1 MLTDR
6 FEAAL
11 AFAAQIHQD
20 HSRKRSQVPYLSHLL
35 SVAALVLEDGGGEDE
50 AIAALLHDA
59 IEDQGHRTDL
69 ADLRRRFGARVAEIV
84 DACSDTDQHPK
95 PPWRGRKEAFIDRMR
110 HAPPDVLRVAC
121 ADKLHNA
128 RSTLA
133 DLRLQGPSAWDKFG
147 AGRDEQL
154 WYYGS
159 LSELF
164 EQRMPGPLS
173 AELARTVAEIRT
185 VAFPAEV

>member
-1 MLTDR
+1 VLTDR
-6 FEAAL
+6 FETAL
-11 AFAAQIHQD
+11 AFAAQIHQG
-20 HSRKRSQVPYLSHLL
+20 HSRKSSQVPYLSHLL
-35 SVAALVLEDGGGEDE
+35 SVAALVLEDGGSEDE

-59 IEDQGHRTDL
+59 IEDQGDRTDL
-69 ADLRRRFGARVAEIV
+69 ADLRRRFGDRVAEIV

-110 HAPPDVLRVAC
+110 TAPLDVLRVAC

-133 DLRLQGPSAWDKFG
+133 DLRLEGGSAWDKFG

-164 EQRMPGPLS
+164 QQRMPGPLS

-185 VAFPAEV
+185 ADAPAGA

>member
-1 MLTDR
+1 VLTDR

-11 AFAAQIHQD
+11 AFAAQIHQG
-20 HSRKRSQVPYLSHLL
+20 HSRKSGQVPYLSHLL

-69 ADLRRRFGARVAEIV
+69 ADLRRRFGGRVAEIV

-110 HAPPDVLRVAC
+110 TAQVDVLRVAC

-133 DLRLQGPSAWDKFG
+133 DLRLEGRSAWDKFG

-164 EQRMPGPLS
+164 QQRMPGPLS

-185 VAFPAEV
+185 ADVPTGV

>member
-1 MLTDR
+1 
-6 FEAAL
+6 
-11 AFAAQIHQD
+11 
-20 HSRKRSQVPYLSHLL
+20 
-35 SVAALVLEDGGGEDE
+35 
-50 AIAALLHDA
+50 
-59 IEDQGHRTDL
+59 
-69 ADLRRRFGARVAEIV
+69 
-84 DACSDTDQHPK
+84 
-95 PPWRGRKEAFIDRMR
+95 
-110 HAPPDVLRVAC
+110 VLRVAC

-159 LSELF
+159 LSALF

-173 AELARTVAEIRT
+173 AELARTVSEIRA
-185 VAFPAEV
+185 VAIPAEV

>member
-6 FEAAL
+6 FEEAL
-11 AFAAQIHQD
+11 AFAAQIHQG

-35 SVAALVLEDGGGEDE
+35 SVAALVLEDGGSEDE

-59 IEDQGHRTDL
+59 IEDQGDRTDL
-69 ADLRRRFGARVAEIV
+69 AELRRRFGGRVAEIV
-84 DACSDTDQHPK
+84 DACSDTDLHPK

-110 HAPPDVLRVAC
+110 TAPVDVLRVAC

-133 DLRLQGPSAWDKFG
+133 DLRLEGSLAWDKFG

-185 VAFPAEV
+185 ADVPAGV

>member
-6 FEAAL
+6 FESAL
-11 AFAAQIHQD
+11 SFAAQIHQG

-59 IEDQGHRTDL
+59 IEDQGDRTDL
-69 ADLRRRFGARVAEIV
+69 DDLRRRFGDRVAAIV

-110 HAPPDVLRVAC
+110 MAPPNVLRVAC

-133 DLRLQGPSAWDKFG
+133 DLRREGPAAWDKFG

-154 WYYGS
+154 WYYGT
-159 LSELF
+159 LSQLF
-164 EQRMPGPLS
+164 EQRIPGPLS
-173 AELARTVAEIRT
+173 GELARTVAAIT
-185 VAFPAEV
+185 AAS